1 MLFFPVPVHSNF
13 ESIYN
18 TSLSTLSNQ
27 VSVFTGRGV
36 LLNSF
41 LVFVYYLNLKMRVS
55 VIAILAL
62 LVLSALSVQ
71 GKFISD
77 PLLLGGGKL
86 T

>member
-1 MLFFPVPVHSNF
+1 
-13 ESIYN
+13 
-18 TSLSTLSNQ
+18 
-27 VSVFTGRGV
+27 VFTGRGV
-36 LLNSF
+36 LLKSF